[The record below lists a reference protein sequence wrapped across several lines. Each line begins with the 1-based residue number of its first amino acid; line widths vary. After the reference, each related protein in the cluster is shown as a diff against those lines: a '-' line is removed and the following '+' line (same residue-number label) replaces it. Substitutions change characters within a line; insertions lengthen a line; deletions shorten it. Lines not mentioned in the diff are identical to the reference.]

1 MGVDCGSNI
10 RHTSVG
16 HFNGVAVEYLAK
28 SVVFGKMG
36 VQKMQK
42 LSSDVRFHSFAKW
55 RVIPYNFPCSVSSS
69 SALLRIVPKF
79 MIVAA
84 LP

>member
-10 RHTSVG
+10 WHTSVG

-28 SVVFGKMG
+28 SVMFGKMG

-42 LSSDVRFHSFAKW
+42 LSSDVRFDSFAKW
-55 RVIPYNFPCSVSSS
+55 RVIPYNVLLSIPSSS
-69 SALLRIVPKF
+69 WLRGFILQY
-79 MIVAA
+79 MGVAA
-84 LP
+84 SS

>member
-1 MGVDCGSNI
+1 MRVDCSPN
-10 RHTSVG
+10 VG
-16 HFNGVAVEYLAK
+16 HASIRNFHSAAIENFME
-28 SVVFGKMG
+28 SVVFRKMG
-36 VQKMQK
+36 IQK
-42 LSSDVRFHSFAKW
+42 LKELPTYVCLHCLAKW
-55 RVIPYNFPCSVSSS
+55 RIIPYNFPCSVSSS